1 MKVTEN
7 EEERTL
13 RKVLNLSEVPELHF
27 QKCKDD
33 KEGTYI
39 SPRMV
44 SIYYRFINGKWNA
57 MIATLTGSIVDND
70 IFTNREDTEVLFFRD
85 TDTPI
90 PFWVEYLADSYN
102 PDNANTRK

>member
-7 EEERTL
+7 KEERTL

-27 QKCKDD
+27 QKRKDG

-57 MIATLTGSIVDND
+57 MIATLTGRIVDND
-70 IFTNREDTEVLFFRD
+70 IFTNQEDTEVLFFRKMSE
-85 TDTPI
+85 PV
-90 PFWVEYLADSYN
+90 PSWVAYLADSYN
-102 PDNANTRK
+102 PDNVNTRK